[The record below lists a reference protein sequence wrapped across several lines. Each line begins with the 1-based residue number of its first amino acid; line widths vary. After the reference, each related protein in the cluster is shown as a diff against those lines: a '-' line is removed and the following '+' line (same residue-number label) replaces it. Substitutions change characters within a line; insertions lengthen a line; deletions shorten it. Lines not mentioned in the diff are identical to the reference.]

1 MIPIINMRLGTK
13 LLSSFLAVAFLVLIT
28 GSLSYYLSNEIKN
41 DLINESQQSA
51 TKLQILTEMTVSL
64 QNTMLY
70 TRNFLTES
78 EKLREGDQSLRT
90 SSQVRQAREMIIES
104 AERFTGSQQEYSQ
117 KAMQNEPESSELQDL
132 HHRMHSLMDSLMA
145 AYDPYKGLID
155 ELLEQ
160 DVEEAYGEE
169 IFNVTIEPYFRNT
182 LLPLLQNLRS
192 NSNMFLDL
200 QQQKLE
206 SQAEQTVRRIILITI
221 LGFAASLLFAFV
233 IYRSITQP
241 VNTLTAA
248 AKKIGSG
255 NLDQRIKLRS
265 KDELSRLA
273 DTFNQMAEN
282 LSKSMVSRSYVN
294 NIIQSMGDMLFVTN
308 EDGMIRMSN
317 KTVHRKLGYTNG
329 DLDNYSVWNIIEE
342 NDRDRI
348 RQTIVTNNLAVNE
361 LETRIVSKEGH
372 VLPVILSTSVLNDEL
387 SDNVRLVFVAS
398 DISVQKESELKISD
412 SLHEKNILLAEI
424 HHRVKNNL
432 AVISGLLQ
440 MQMWNVEDESAKIA
454 LQHSQLRI
462 QSIALVHE
470 KLYQNETFA
479 DINISDFTK
488 ELVDAVS
495 DSFKQPDQEIDLNYS
510 MDNIKMNIN
519 QAVPL
524 SLLMNECIVNCYK
537 HAFAGKVEGEI
548 DIALELRGD
557 KVEIRVAD
565 NGHGLPDNFEFE
577 KQQSLGVTLIRTLVS
592 QLRGTAHYESNGSG
606 TRFMFEFTL
615 EEVA

>member
-1 MIPIINMRLGTK
+1 MRLGTK
-13 LLSSFLAVAFLVLIT
+13 LLLSFLAVAFLVLLT
-28 GSLSYYLSNEIKN
+28 GSLSYYLSNEIKKE
-41 DLINESQQSA
+41 LILESQQSA
-51 TKLQILTEMTVSL
+51 TELQILTEMTVSL
-64 QNTMLY
+64 QNSMLY

-90 SSQVRQAREMIIES
+90 SSQVRQAREMIIENID
-104 AERFTGSQQEYSQ
+104 RFSEAQEDYSNKSTRDDLQ
-117 KAMQNEPESSELQDL
+117 SSELVEL
-132 HHRMHSLMDSLMA
+132 HDRMGMLMDSLKV
-145 AYDPYKGLID
+145 AYGPYRGLID
-155 ELLEQ
+155 ELLDQ
-160 DVEEAYGEE
+160 DMDGDYGEE

-192 NSNMFLDL
+192 NSNLFLDL
-200 QQQKLE
+200 QQVKLE
-206 SQAEQTVRRIILITI
+206 AQADQTVRRIILITI

-241 VNTLTAA
+241 VNTLTSA

-294 NIIQSMGDMLFVTN
+294 NIIQSMGDMLFVT
-308 EDGMIRMSN
+308 DDKGIIQMSN
-317 KTVHRKLGYTNG
+317 KTVHRKLGYNNG
-329 DLDNYSVWNIIEE
+329 DLDNLSVWNILEE
-342 NDRDRI
+342 SERDEVRK
-348 RQTIVTNNLAVNE
+348 TIIHNNLAVNE
-361 LETRIVSKEGH
+361 LETKIVSKEGH
-372 VLPVILSTSVLNDEL
+372 VLPVILSTSVLSDEV
-387 SDNVRLVFVAS
+387 SEEVRLVFVAS
-398 DISVQKESELKISD
+398 DISVQKESEKKISD

-440 MQMWNVEDESAKIA
+440 MQMWNMEDENARLA

-479 DINISDFTK
+479 DINISDFVQ

-495 DSFKQPDQEIDLNYS
+495 ESFKQPDQEIKLKFDL
-510 MDNIKMNIN
+510 DNIRMNIN

-524 SLLMNECIVNCYK
+524 SLLLNECIVNSYK
-537 HAFAGKVEGEI
+537 HAF
-548 DIALELRGD
+548 
-557 KVEIRVAD
+557 
-565 NGHGLPDNFEFE
+565 NGHTKGTIFIDLEKKEDCVHIEIADDGQGLPDTFDFE

-592 QLRGTAHYESNGSG
+592 QLRGNARYESNGKG
-606 TRFMFEFTL
+606 TRFIFEFKL
-615 EEVA
+615 EEIF